1 MRRGRTIARRFLAI
15 LIICLIGLGSFTGFP
30 VTARAQGASVV
41 ISVEKFSLGKGWI
54 VEPDVVPI
62 TENETVASV
71 LTRYMEEQ
79 GYPLVVKKNS
89 SYGWYLVGIENADD
103 GGALNIPSFIRDKAK
118 KDGYTLTN
126 DLTNTYAPTLQ
137 EFSYSSDKAGTTTSG
152 WIYSVNDEIPS
163 YTMDSYKLKNN
174 DVVRLQFT
182 LYGTG
187 LDISG
192 KEQGTTLYTRAD
204 KTALLTKLAYINQA
218 QDAWLLTDSDKEA
231 YEQACK
237 VAQKLNAT
245 KTEVENAVN
254 ALPQNAVVWP
264 ETVVLSQTALSLYDN
279 DSAVALSAKVYPEE
293 TSFTKVTWSSSM
305 PEIAEVDEQGR
316 VTPHSVGE
324 AVITATAQ
332 NGVSA
337 SCIVTVTNRPY
348 TSISLDKKALNLE
361 AGNTSLL
368 QVLGEPANA
377 TEELKVS
384 WESSD
389 KAVASVSDTGEVTA
403 KEAGTAV
410 ITAKTESGLSAS
422 CQVTVGN
429 AKELAES
436 AKTLIEALPDAGKL
450 TLEDAIQ
457 VKEANDAY
465 QSLSEVSKGYLEN
478 RSELEA
484 KLSRCVSAI
493 ETLEKKYVNVANAQS
508 LIDALPSLSA
518 LSMKDKGAVEAADA
532 AYDALSEAEKAL
544 IDSAS
549 LKKLQSVKKRLS
561 EMSEEI
567 WETSEALSKISDEIT
582 LDDTEVIADA
592 ADLYD
597 ALEEQQKAQLS
608 TELVQKLEDALTK
621 LAARISEAADAV
633 DTTKSVSLE
642 NAVTSEFVKG
652 ALARDLLFE
661 RLGLSQETEDKITA
675 GKNWLKS
682 GLQAKS
688 GVATDADWFVANTT
702 KASDKTNEA
711 LKAIQ
716 KKYPDAK
723 EELSAFEISY
733 QDIRTGEA
741 YEPEK
746 KLPLTITVK
755 KLSKME
761 HPMVFTYIDGKLK
774 KLETTID
781 KSAGTLTVKS
791 DKTGLFVIADVPI
804 PLTGLDLETSAS
816 VTKGGTLSLS
826 PVKVPKNATTKVD
839 YIWKSSDTSIATVDA
854 NGTVTGKKEGTV
866 TITVSADG
874 IKKAKASC
882 KVTVISKANALSK
895 SAADVI
901 SETKNYILSS
911 DKNPTVG
918 SEWYALGLARSGM
931 DLNDSYFKTYYNH
944 FANYLEEQKG
954 ILTDSNYSDY
964 SKAALTMTA
973 IGKDARNIAG
983 YNLFSYLA
991 DFSNVKKQGL
1001 NGPIWALI
1009 ALKSNPDYSIPKVSG
1024 VSEQTTEAKLV
1035 DYIVG
1040 KQLADGGWAFTGSE
1054 ADSDMTG
1061 MALQALAPYYNQ
1073 KGYEKVTTAINKGL
1087 DALGKIQLKSGG
1099 YGTMG
1104 AETSESGAQ
1113 VLNALCALKI
1123 DPQTDARFIKNG
1135 KWLVENMI
1143 SYHIDNSGFMH
1154 VKPGAGNNGGAAAG
1168 EVDGLATAQGMYS
1181 LVAYQRFLDGK
1192 TSLYDMSDLKV
1203 TAGGKGDGKGT
1214 GVSDPKADE
1223 STKNQ
1228 GNTTSASNSNQKGNS
1243 NSAVPSGQKS
1253 SGSQSVSA
1261 SSGSSSAAKSM
1272 AASSA
1277 KKNSASNSG
1286 ASATNSAAKKTASDS
1301 KKAEEKKEKEGWSFD
1316 GEDYVPDE
1324 NADTTSL
1331 EGKDAGAVEE
1341 SGSEKAETKEVKNT
1355 QKNENG
1361 NFVKENLPWILC
1373 ILCGAAVIGVCI
1385 YFKKK
1390 K

>member
-1 MRRGRTIARRFLAI
+1 MRRGKIIARRFLAI
-15 LIICLIGLGSFTGFP
+15 LIICLIGLGSLTGFP
-30 VTARAQGASVV
+30 VTAKAQGASVV

-137 EFSYSSDKAGTTTSG
+137 EFSYSSEKAGTTTSG

-218 QDAWLLTDSDKEA
+218 PDAWLLTDSDKEA

-264 ETVVLSQTALSLYDN
+264 ETVVLSQTSLNLYDN

-293 TSFTKVTWSSSM
+293 TSFTKVTWSSEN

-316 VTPHSVGE
+316 VTPHNVGE
-324 AVITATAQ
+324 TVITATAQ

-337 SCIVTVTNRPY
+337 SCTVTVANRPY

-368 QVLGEPANA
+368 QVLGEPVNA

-389 KAVASVSDTGEVTA
+389 EAVASVSDTGEVTA

-450 TLEDAIQ
+450 ALEDAVQ

-484 KLSRCVSAI
+484 KLSRCVSAM
-493 ETLEKKYVNVANAQS
+493 ETLEKKYTNVTNAES
-508 LIDALPSLSA
+508 LITALPSLSA

-592 ADLYD
+592 AELYD

-642 NAVTSEFVKG
+642 NAVTSDFVKG

-682 GLQAKS
+682 GLQTKS
-688 GVATDADWFVANTT
+688 GVSTDADWFVANTT
-702 KASDKTNEA
+702 EASDKTNEA

-723 EELSAFEISY
+723 EGLSAFEISY

-774 KLETTID
+774 KLEITID

-804 PLTGLDLETSAS
+804 PLTGLDLATSAS

-874 IKKAKASC
+874 VKKAKASC
-882 KVTVISKANALSK
+882 KVTVISTANALSK
-895 SAADVI
+895 TAADVI
-901 SETKNYILSS
+901 QETKSYILSS

-918 SEWYALGLARSGM
+918 SEWYALGLARSGL
-931 DLNDSYFKTYYNH
+931 DLNDSYFTTYYNH
-944 FANYLEEQKG
+944 FANYLEEKKG

-964 SKAALTMTA
+964 SKAALTLTA
-973 IGKDARNIAG
+973 IGKDARDIAG

-1009 ALKSNPDYSIPKVSG
+1009 ALKSNPDYSIPTVSG
-1024 VSEQTTEAKLV
+1024 VSEQTTETKLV

-1040 KQLADGGWAFTGSE
+1040 KQLADGGWAFTGSQ

-1061 MALQALAPYYNQ
+1061 MALQALAPYYNK
-1073 KGYEKVTTAINKGL
+1073 KGYEKVTKAINKGL
-1087 DALGKIQLKSGG
+1087 DALGEIQLKTGG

-1104 AETSESGAQ
+1104 TETSESGAQ

-1123 DPQTDARFIKNG
+1123 DPQKDARFIKNG
-1135 KWLVENMI
+1135 KWLVENML

-1203 TAGGKGDGKGT
+1203 AAGAKGDGKGT
-1214 GVSDPKADE
+1214 GVTDPKANE
-1223 STKNQ
+1223 STSNPESTSSNS
-1228 GNTTSASNSNQKGNS
+1228 GNKTSAS
-1243 NSAVPSGQKS
+1243 
-1253 SGSQSVSA
+1253 
-1261 SSGSSSAAKSM
+1261 SSGSSSAVKSSGSHSATTSSGRNSAAKST
-1272 AASSA
+1272 ANTSE
-1277 KKNSASNSG
+1277 KKNNASGSN

-1301 KKAEEKKEKEGWSFD
+1301 KKTEEKKEKEGWSFD
-1316 GEDYVPDE
+1316 GEEYVPDE
-1324 NADTTSL
+1324 EAQLASADEGDKSATKEKNSEEAKTKTSDNAS
-1331 EGKDAGAVEE
+1331 EKE
-1341 SGSEKAETKEVKNT
+1341 SGSFA
-1355 QKNENG
+1355 
-1361 NFVKENLPWILC
+1361 KENLPWLLC

>member
-1 MRRGRTIARRFLAI
+1 MRRGKIIARRFLAI
-15 LIICLIGLGSFTGFP
+15 LIICLIGLGSLTGFP
-30 VTARAQGASVV
+30 VTAKAQGASVV

-137 EFSYSSDKAGTTTSG
+137 EFSYSSEKAGTTTSG

-218 QDAWLLTDSDKEA
+218 PDAWLLTDSDKEA

-264 ETVVLSQTALSLYDN
+264 ETVVLSQTSLNLYDN

-293 TSFTKVTWSSSM
+293 TSFTKVTWSSEN

-316 VTPHSVGE
+316 VTPHNVGE
-324 AVITATAQ
+324 TVITATAQ

-337 SCIVTVTNRPY
+337 SCTVTVANRPY

-368 QVLGEPANA
+368 QVLGEPVNA
-377 TEELKVS
+377 TEKLKVS

-389 KAVASVSDTGEVTA
+389 EAVASVSDTGEVTA

-450 TLEDAIQ
+450 ALEDAVQ

-484 KLSRCVSAI
+484 KLSRCVSAM
-493 ETLEKKYVNVANAQS
+493 ETLEKKYTNVTNAES
-508 LIDALPSLSA
+508 LITALPSLSA

-592 ADLYD
+592 AELYD

-642 NAVTSEFVKG
+642 NAVTSDFVKG

-682 GLQAKS
+682 GLQTKS
-688 GVATDADWFVANTT
+688 GVSTDADWFVANTT
-702 KASDKTNEA
+702 EASDKTNEA

-723 EELSAFEISY
+723 EGLSAFEISY

-774 KLETTID
+774 KLEITID

-804 PLTGLDLETSAS
+804 PLTGLDLATSAS

-874 IKKAKASC
+874 VKKAKASC
-882 KVTVISKANALSK
+882 KVTVISTANALSK
-895 SAADVI
+895 TAADVI
-901 SETKNYILSS
+901 QETKSYILSS

-918 SEWYALGLARSGM
+918 SEWYALGLARSGL
-931 DLNDSYFKTYYNH
+931 DLNDSYFTTYYNH
-944 FANYLEEQKG
+944 FANYLEEKKG

-964 SKAALTMTA
+964 SKAALTLTA
-973 IGKDARNIAG
+973 IGKDARDIAG

-1009 ALKSNPDYSIPKVSG
+1009 ALKSNPDYSIPTVSG
-1024 VSEQTTEAKLV
+1024 VSEQTTETKLV

-1040 KQLADGGWAFTGSE
+1040 KQLADGGWAFTGSQ

-1061 MALQALAPYYNQ
+1061 MALQALAPYYNK
-1073 KGYEKVTTAINKGL
+1073 KGYEKVTAAINKGL
-1087 DALGKIQLKSGG
+1087 DVLGKIQLKTGG

-1104 AETSESGAQ
+1104 TETSESGAQ
-1113 VLNALCALKI
+1113 VLNALCALGI
-1123 DPQTDARFIKNG
+1123 DPQSDARFIKNG

-1203 TAGGKGDGKGT
+1203 AAGAKGDGKGT
-1214 GVSDPKADE
+1214 GVTDPKANE
-1223 STKNQ
+1223 STSNPESTSSNS
-1228 GNTTSASNSNQKGNS
+1228 GNKTSAS
-1243 NSAVPSGQKS
+1243 
-1253 SGSQSVSA
+1253 
-1261 SSGSSSAAKSM
+1261 SSGSSSAVKSSGSHSATTSSGRNSAAKST
-1272 AASSA
+1272 ANTSE
-1277 KKNSASNSG
+1277 KKNNASGSN

-1301 KKAEEKKEKEGWSFD
+1301 KKTEEKKEKEGWSFD
-1316 GEDYVPDE
+1316 GEEYVPDE
-1324 NADTTSL
+1324 EAQLASADEGDKSTTKEKNSEEAKTKTSDNAS
-1331 EGKDAGAVEE
+1331 EKE
-1341 SGSEKAETKEVKNT
+1341 SGS
-1355 QKNENG
+1355 
-1361 NFVKENLPWILC
+1361 FVKENLPWLLC

>member
-1 MRRGRTIARRFLAI
+1 MRRGKIIARRFLAI
-15 LIICLIGLGSFTGFP
+15 LIICLIGLGSLTGFP
-30 VTARAQGASVV
+30 VTAKAQGASVV

-137 EFSYSSDKAGTTTSG
+137 EFSYSSEKAGTTTSG

-218 QDAWLLTDSDKEA
+218 PDAWLLTDSDKEA

-264 ETVVLSQTALSLYDN
+264 ETVVLSQTSLNLYDN

-293 TSFTKVTWSSSM
+293 TSFTKVTWSSEN

-316 VTPHSVGE
+316 VTPHNVGE
-324 AVITATAQ
+324 TVITATAQ

-337 SCIVTVTNRPY
+337 SCTVTVANRPY

-368 QVLGEPANA
+368 EVLGEPVNA

-389 KAVASVSDTGEVTA
+389 EAVASVSDTGEVTA

-450 TLEDAIQ
+450 ALEDAVQ

-484 KLSRCVSAI
+484 KLSRCVSAM
-493 ETLEKKYVNVANAQS
+493 ETLEKKYTNVTNAES
-508 LIDALPSLSA
+508 LITALPSLSA

-592 ADLYD
+592 AELYD

-621 LAARISEAADAV
+621 LAARISGAADAV

-642 NAVTSEFVKG
+642 NAVTGDFVKG

-682 GLQAKS
+682 GLQTKS
-688 GVATDADWFVANTT
+688 GVSTDADWFVANTT
-702 KASDKTNEA
+702 EASDKTNEA

-723 EELSAFEISY
+723 EGLSAFEISY
-733 QDIRTGEA
+733 QDIRTGKA

-746 KLPLTITVK
+746 KLPLTITIK

-774 KLETTID
+774 KLEITID

-804 PLTGLDLETSAS
+804 PLTGLDLATSAS

-874 IKKAKASC
+874 VKKAKASC
-882 KVTVISKANALSK
+882 KVTVISTANALSK
-895 SAADVI
+895 TAADVI
-901 SETKNYILSS
+901 QETKSYILSS

-918 SEWYALGLARSGM
+918 SEWYALGLARSGL
-931 DLNDSYFKTYYNH
+931 DLNDSYFTTYYNH
-944 FANYLEEQKG
+944 FANYLEEKKG

-964 SKAALTMTA
+964 SKAALTLTA
-973 IGKDARNIAG
+973 IGKDARDIAG

-1001 NGPIWALI
+1001 NGPIWVLI
-1009 ALKSNPDYSIPKVSG
+1009 ALKSNPDYSIPTVSG
-1024 VSEQTTEAKLV
+1024 VSEQTTETKLV

-1040 KQLADGGWAFTGSE
+1040 KQLADGGWAFTGSQ

-1061 MALQALAPYYNQ
+1061 MALQALAPYYNK
-1073 KGYEKVTTAINKGL
+1073 KGYEKVTAAINKGL
-1087 DALGKIQLKSGG
+1087 YVLGKIQLKTGG

-1104 AETSESGAQ
+1104 TETSESGAQ
-1113 VLNALCALKI
+1113 VLNALCALGI
-1123 DPQTDARFIKNG
+1123 DPQSDARFIKNG

-1203 TAGGKGDGKGT
+1203 AAGAKGDGKGT
-1214 GVSDPKADE
+1214 GVTDPKANE
-1223 STKNQ
+1223 STSNPESTSSNS
-1228 GNTTSASNSNQKGNS
+1228 GNKTSAS
-1243 NSAVPSGQKS
+1243 
-1253 SGSQSVSA
+1253 
-1261 SSGSSSAAKSM
+1261 SSGSSSAVKSSGSHSATTSSGRNSAAKST
-1272 AASSA
+1272 ANTSE
-1277 KKNSASNSG
+1277 KKNNASGSN

-1301 KKAEEKKEKEGWSFD
+1301 KKTEEKKEKEGWSFD
-1316 GEDYVPDE
+1316 GEEYVPDE
-1324 NADTTSL
+1324 EAQLASADEGDKSATKEKNSEEAKTKTSDNAS
-1331 EGKDAGAVEE
+1331 EKE
-1341 SGSEKAETKEVKNT
+1341 SGS
-1355 QKNENG
+1355 
-1361 NFVKENLPWILC
+1361 FVKENLPWILC